1 MFLTVLSFIFF
12 LLAFQADDYELYRKT
27 VLLLASCGL
36 LGDRGLLG

>member
-1 MFLTVLSFIFF
+1 MFLTVLNFFF

-36 LGDRGLLG
+36 LGTKRLFR